1 MQEYALII
9 IIIIII
15 FFFFAKY
22 YGFPESEIYIFWKF
36 NFWNFVNKSR
46 DIIF

>member
-15 FFFFAKY
+15 FFFLRNTMAFLRAKY
-22 YGFPESEIYIFWKF
+22 IFFESLIFGILWIKAEI
-36 NFWNFVNKSR
+36 
-46 DIIF
+46 

>member
-1 MQEYALII
+1 MQEYAL

-22 YGFPESEIYIFWKF
+22 YGFPESEIYIFF
-36 NFWNFVNKSR
+36 ESL
-46 DIIF
+46 IFGLSKEVWLYMEL